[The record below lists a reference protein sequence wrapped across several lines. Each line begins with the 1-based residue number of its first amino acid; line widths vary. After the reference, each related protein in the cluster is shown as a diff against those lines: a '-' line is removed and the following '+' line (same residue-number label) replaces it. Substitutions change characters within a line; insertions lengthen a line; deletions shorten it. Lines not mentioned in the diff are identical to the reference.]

1 MSKIKEIIE
10 KMGMRGISYPDAQ
23 LLVAK
28 RVWLIIVS
36 LYYLSVLFTVGGFY
50 FTISIPGIEPHTV
63 SIAELSLIQ
72 FHFYSVLIIAT
83 AWFIY
88 ALVEYGVK
96 VYFSIHR
103 WFQIT
108 AGIILSI
115 VTIGILLIHLGV
127 IQTLLH

>member
-1 MSKIKEIIE
+1 MSKIKDIIE

-50 FTISIPGIEPHTV
+50 FTISIPGFTAHTV

-72 FHFYSVLIIAT
+72 FHLYSVLIVAT
-83 AWFIY
+83 AWFTY
-88 ALVEYGVK
+88 ALVEYGLK
-96 VYFSIHR
+96 VY
-103 WFQIT
+103 
-108 AGIILSI
+108 LSSYR
-115 VTIGILLIHLGV
+115 
-127 IQTLLH
+127 